1 MMPFENF
8 TNPFQNPAN
17 VPAKYRTHP
26 RLSKLFQPD
35 GTYTRPMEDPVTL
48 WAVDLLHRNYEVP
61 LESMELEISVD
72 FSEGT
77 HQNGRR
83 YMARVDLVIYDDRYK
98 DARGNLD
105 VAFIALEAMEPG
117 IDLDSTGGDQSGVGH
132 FNRLNAYVSA
142 SASVRYAILT
152 NGLNTR
158 IYRRDFE
165 YPRALQPVGDLP
177 KYESA
182 AEAAKHS
189 PYTVVLNND
198 LPDGIETGLTPLTR
212 DKFREV
218 LGDTRSGC
226 HSILRDNEGL
236 QPQEAV
242 DAMVKFLFAK
252 WYDEQA
258 TIDLAKQTGESRAY
272 VFSVSPSTDP
282 ERLLVQVSETFEQA
296 KKWEQENLRKKYGD
310 NVAVRMAFK
319 DTDALMFKPHTTME
333 IVKRLQPYSLRR
345 SSADIKGGVFEDF
358 LGKTFRDDLGQ
369 YFTPTPV
376 INLIVG
382 ILQPTVNDFIG
393 DPACGSARMLTHALD
408 YVRKQEYHKAILANG
423 NSPDGINPEEPT
435 AEFVRFRDN
444 QLFGA
449 ELAPNVMHIAR
460 VNTLMNGAQ
469 YADLKVIDSLAP
481 LASITGNENHGLPE
495 NPGFYPGGLSLIIT
509 NPPFGAKVTDKRILD
524 DFASRNGISKLNG
537 KVAKSLL
544 QELAFI
550 NRCLEYLAPG
560 GRLGIVL
567 TDGALANDTSQIAR
581 NWILQ
586 QAKLLAVISLP
597 QPTFAP
603 YGSGVKT
610 SVMFLEKRI
619 KPIQFEKTVDLQKE
633 LEKIEN
639 DQDVFMAKIE
649 NIGYDAAGRLS
660 VFESQANEPPDVI
673 EVITGFK
680 DKNINRIDPEKLKSI
695 NSLEELEDIKHF
707 WIKTHEVAN
716 NRFDVNRYNR
726 KYIWVV
732 SKLNE
737 KYGDNVVPLRSVTYP
752 ITSGSTPLGSAY
764 IEDGVPF
771 LRVQNI
777 LPDGSVDLSNCLF
790 VSQEFAKKIQRSAIQ
805 TNDVLLVIVGAT
817 IGKCAIAK
825 GIEGLVVPNQAIAR
839 IRLLE
844 DKGIKPDFL
853 QAFLASEA
861 GQIQINT
868 LKRPVAQGNINLTE
882 TGQLLIPILPEEIQ
896 NNIIR
901 EIEDRRIKAKTLY
914 EQARNMLT
922 EVKDQIEGIVLGI
935 EYGENWK

>member
-376 INLIVG
+376 INLMVG

-408 YVRKQEYHKAILANG
+408 HVRKQEFEKSIAANSG
-423 NSPDGINPEEPT
+423 KPDGINPEEPT
-435 AEFVRFRDN
+435 VEFIRFRDN

-449 ELAPNVMHIAR
+449 ELAPNVMHVAR
-460 VNTLMNGAQ
+460 LNTLMNGAQ
-469 YADLKVIDSLAP
+469 FTDLKIMDSLAP
-481 LASITGNENHGLPE
+481 LASITGNGTKGLPV
-495 NPGFYPGGLSLIIT
+495 NPGFYQGGLTLIIT
-509 NPPFGAKVTDKRILD
+509 NPPFGAKVTDQRVLD
-524 DFASRNGISKLNG
+524 DFASRDGVGKANG
-537 KVAKSLL
+537 KVSKSLP
-544 QELAFI
+544 QEVAFV
-550 NRCLEYLAPG
+550 NRCLEFLAPG
-560 GRLGIVL
+560 GRMGIVL
-567 TDGALANDTSQIAR
+567 PDGVLANDSMQYIR
-581 NWILQ
+581 DWILRW
-586 QAKLLAVISLP
+586 ARIKAVVSLP
-597 QPTFAP
+597 QETFAP
-603 YGSGVKT
+603 YGAGVKT
-610 SVMFLEKRI
+610 SVLFLEKREKPLKDGIEPEIWKKHDYSFGADGKVSESVRETPAI
-619 KPIQFEKTVDLQKE
+619 KDYS
-633 LEKIEN
+633 
-639 DQDVFMAKIE
+639 VFLALVE
-649 NIGYDAAGRLS
+649 DIGYDATGRL
-660 VFESQANEPPDVI
+660 
-673 EVITGFK
+673 
-680 DKNINRIDPEKLKSI
+680 
-695 NSLEELEDIKHF
+695 
-707 WIKTHEVAN
+707 
-716 NRFDVNRYNR
+716 
-726 KYIWVV
+726 
-732 SKLNE
+732 
-737 KYGDNVVPLRSVTYP
+737 
-752 ITSGSTPLGSAY
+752 
-764 IEDGVPF
+764 
-771 LRVQNI
+771 
-777 LPDGSVDLSNCLF
+777 
-790 VSQEFAKKIQRSAIQ
+790 
-805 TNDVLLVIVGAT
+805 T
-817 IGKCAIAK
+817 I
-825 GIEGLVVPNQAIAR
+825 
-839 IRLLE
+839 
-844 DKGIKPDFL
+844 
-853 QAFLASEA
+853 
-861 GQIQINT
+861 
-868 LKRPVAQGNINLTE
+868 
-882 TGQLLIPILPEEIQ
+882 PEEHASLPPQVAETIADF
-896 NNIIR
+896 R
-901 EIEDRRIKAKTLY
+901 KK
-914 EQARNMLT
+914 
-922 EVKDQIEGIVLGI
+922 LG
-935 EYGENWK
+935 WA